1 MALNKLIV
9 NGEVKFDI
17 SDSTVTPKNLFKDV
31 IAYNKLGERIVGEA
45 TGGSNNPFDE
55 YLREPVSTD
64 IDHATNTI
72 VSIMD
77 EGTVTT
83 TFGKENDSKI
93 ITSKI
98 VPNSGDVNYIRKT
111 TITDIDQVT
120 QIRETLE
127 EENKS

>member
-9 NGEVKFDI
+9 NGEIKFDI

-45 TGGSNNPFDE
+45 TGGGNNPFDE

-72 VSIMD
+72 VSIID
-77 EGTVTT
+77 EGTVTI